1 MAHPSADK
9 RLDEQAKAFPCA
21 EDVIQIPGPSG
32 PLEALISCPDTEP
45 VAAVAVICHPHPLHG
60 GTMQN
65 KVVHYLARTLSELG
79 LRTVRFNFRGVGASA
94 GAYGHGRGEQ
104 RDLRAVLQWVRARA
118 VDDELWLAGFSFGS
132 YVALREAAA
141 GDVQRLITVAPP
153 VESFDFAA
161 LEVPACPWLLLQGEA
176 DEVVSAQAV
185 LRWAR
190 GVVPK
195 PEIVA
200 LPDVDHFF
208 HRRLHRLR
216 DALLQH
222 LREPAARLARAAS

>member
-9 RLDEQAKAFPCA
+9 RLDERAKAFPCA
-21 EDVIQIPGPSG
+21 ETVIQIPGPSG
-32 PLEALISCPDTEP
+32 TLEALISCPETEP

-79 LRTVRFNFRGVGASA
+79 LRTVRFNFRGVGGSA
-94 GAYGHGRGEQ
+94 GAYEHGRGEQ
-104 RDLRAVLQWVRARA
+104 RDLHAVLEWVRARA

-161 LEVPACPWLLLQGEA
+161 LKTPACPWLLLQGEA

-190 GVVPK
+190 GVVPT

-208 HRRLHRLR
+208 HRRLNRLR

-222 LREPAARLARAAS
+222 LREPAMRLARAPS